1 MRVVTFLLAVLA
13 CAGVVY
19 NHLQLRDIRQQVE
32 QIQVKLASQQKGSE
46 PAGVL
51 EAKQHLQRA
60 LRFIS
65 EGKLDEARA
74 ELERGSQ
81 AIADSARR
89 NGNTQPSLQQLQQM
103 VESARRELA
112 RFWSGKQETKP

>member
-1 MRVVTFLLAVLA
+1 MRVITFLLALVA
-13 CAGVVY
+13 CTGVVY
-19 NHLQLRDIRQQVE
+19 NHLQLREIRQQVE
-32 QIQVKLASQQKGSE
+32 QIRVRLASQQKGSE

-60 LRFIS
+60 LQLIS
-65 EGKLDEARA
+65 AGKLDEARQ
-74 ELERGSQ
+74 ELEKGSE
-81 AIADSARR
+81 AIAQMGRR
-89 NGNTQPSLQQLQQM
+89 NGNAQPSLQQLQQM